1 MKRRDFITLLGGVA
15 AWPFA
20 AWAQQ
25 PAMPVVGFLHYGS
38 AMPHAHVLAAFRQG
52 LKESGFVEGR
62 NVAIEQR
69 WADNETHRL
78 PDLAADLVRHQ
89 VAVILVGGGGP
100 SALAAKAATSTIPI
114 VLALRAGPVQLGLVA
129 SLSRP
134 GGNVTG
140 VTFVTTELMAKR
152 LDLLRELVPQ
162 ATMIA
167 YLADTRYVGG
177 QGMLH
182 DMLAA
187 AATLGRQL
195 VVVEARSDRDFEPA
209 FGAFVER
216 AFAAFVER
224 QPGAL
229 VVGAS
234 SLFDSNRDQLV
245 ALAARHKLPAIYQ
258 AREYAVDGGLMSYG
272 ASYGEAFR
280 LGGRYV
286 GQILK
291 GVKPADLPVEQSSR
305 FELVINVK
313 TAKALGLDVPPTLLI
328 RADEVIE

>member
-1 MKRRDFITLLGGVA
+1 MWPLA
-15 AWPFA
+15 AR
-20 AWAQQ
+20 AQQ
-25 PAMPVVGFLHYGS
+25 PAMPVVGFLHYG
-38 AMPHAHVLAAFRQG
+38 AATPYAHLVAAFRQG
-52 LKESGFVEGR
+52 LKDSGFVEGQ
-62 NVAIEQR
+62 NVAIEYR
-69 WADNETHRL
+69 WANNEIHRL
-78 PDLAADLVRHQ
+78 PDLAAELVRRQ

-114 VLALRAGPVQLGLVA
+114 VFAFGSNPVELGLVT

-140 VTFVTTELMAKR
+140 VTVLTTELMAKR

-162 ATMIA
+162 ATTVA
-167 YLADTRYVGG
+167 YLADARSVLG

-195 VVVEARSDRDFEPA
+195 AIVEARSDHDLEPTFA
-209 FGAFVER
+209 AFVER
-216 AFAAFVER
+216 AFATFVER
-224 QPGAL
+224 QASAL
-229 VVGAS
+229 VCGAS
-234 SLFDSNRDQLV
+234 ALFDSNRDQLV

-258 AREYAVDGGLMSYG
+258 GREYVLDGGLMSYG
-272 ASYGEAFR
+272 ASYADAFR

-291 GVKPADLPVEQSSR
+291 GVKPSDLPVEQSSR
-305 FELVINVK
+305 FELVINMK
-313 TAKALGLDVPPTLLI
+313 TAKTLGLDVPPTLLI
-328 RADEVIE
+328 RADELVE